1 MRQGNRALP
10 AKPIEG
16 IASKV
21 VIAACAASAG
31 AHGGLVPE
39 HMREEPKLGLAFI
52 VAVVLLLGAV
62 AALTIRAGD
71 RRVAQAA
78 ALLLTGL
85 MLSWAASR
93 ITGIPLLQP
102 QPESVDAVGVVTN
115 LVEAL
120 GLALALWLS
129 QPMGGRW
136 RPTIQEASR

>member
-1 MRQGNRALP
+1 MRKGNRALR
-10 AKPIEG
+10 AKTVEG

-39 HMREEPKLGLAFI
+39 HLREDPRLGIAFI
-52 VAVVLLLGAV
+52 LAVVLLLGAV

-71 RRVAQAA
+71 RRVAQVA
-78 ALLLTGL
+78 ALLLAGL
-85 MLSWAASR
+85 ILSWAASR
-93 ITGIPLLQP
+93 TTGIPFLQP

-129 QPMGGRW
+129 QSMGGRW
-136 RPTIQEASR
+136 RPTSQEVSR